1 MNPNTHIL
9 FFSEPHGYIGYN
21 ELKNCDKILTKTD
34 VAELICCGVIIK
46 QHLSF
51 KDTYISSQH
60 FTKKQLAKYKKVGY
74 Y

>member
-9 FFSEPHGYIGYN
+9 FFSEPFGYIGYN
-21 ELKNCDKILTKTD
+21 ELKWCDKALSEEDIIKLDKT
-34 VAELICCGVIIK
+34 GVVIK

-51 KDTYISSQH
+51 KDTYISAQH